1 MLQYRWL
8 YLRSVAFALGVSIVV
23 GALGWLGDRINVG
36 PGTVPIWDP
45 DGRAYW
51 LTGFAVVVLSAAIF
65 QRFDRD
71 YGSDSLDTI
80 SNGTRE
86 SGGEFPARWILPAMT
101 VLSVVLF
108 LGVYRGLTAISA
120 GALLVFCGLLAG
132 TVSRHMM
139 LDRDQQIQER
149 ARLVYTLVV
158 HGVTFLAM
166 AMIYINKVRSLF
178 SATAV
183 LLVATLLL
191 LALSEGEHE
200 LFNRRLAYA
209 IVGGL
214 MLGQVTWGLNYWQAA
229 GWTGGAVLLI
239 FFYFFGGLIL
249 THLRQGVNVR
259 DVAEYGSVSVV
270 AFAIVVYSQVW

>member
-1 MLQYRWL
+1 MTQYRWL
-8 YLRSVAFALGVSIVV
+8 YLRLVALALGSATVV
-23 GALGWLGDRINVG
+23 AVLGWLGDRLNVG

-51 LTGFAVVVLSAAIF
+51 MTGLAIVMVVAAVY

-71 YGSDSLDTI
+71 LDLTEGRRPA
-80 SNGTRE
+80 SG
-86 SGGEFPARWILPAMT
+86 SGGEIPVRWILPATT
-101 VLSVVLF
+101 VLSIVLF
-108 LGVYRGLTAISA
+108 LGVYRGMTAISA
-120 GALLVFCGLLAG
+120 GALLVFSGLLAG
-132 TVSRHMM
+132 TASRHLM
-139 LDRDQQIQER
+139 LQPDEQMRER

-158 HGVTFLAM
+158 HGVTFMAM

-183 LLVATLLL
+183 MIVAILLFI
-191 LALSEGEHE
+191 ALTEGEDE

-209 IVGGL
+209 LVGGV

-239 FFYFFGGLIL
+239 FFYLFGGLVL
-249 THLRQGVNVR
+249 THLRRGVNVR
-259 DVAEYGSVSVV
+259 DVAEYGGVSIV
-270 AFAIVVYSQVW
+270 AFGIVVYSLFA